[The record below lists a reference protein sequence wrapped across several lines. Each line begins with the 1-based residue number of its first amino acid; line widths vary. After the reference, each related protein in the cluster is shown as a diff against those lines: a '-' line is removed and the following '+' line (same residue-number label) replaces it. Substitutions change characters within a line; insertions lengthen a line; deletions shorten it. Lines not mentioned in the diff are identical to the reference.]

1 MVKTYI
7 TNKELLKAIE
17 ILEVAELLNNGN
29 KLQLEYNNK
38 TGELK
43 ILRCYT
49 KKINCKKQE
58 WRVENER
65 IVIYKKI
72 Q

>member
-7 TNKELLKAIE
+7 TNKELLEAIE
-17 ILEVAELLNNGN
+17 ALEVAELLNDGN

-43 ILRCYT
+43 VLRCYV
-49 KKINCKKQE
+49 KKVNCKKME
-58 WRVENER
+58 TEV
-65 IVIYKKI
+65 
-72 Q
+72 

>member
-1 MVKTYI
+1 MVKIYI

-17 ILEVAELLNNGN
+17 ILEIAELLNNGN

-43 ILRCYT
+43 VLCCYM
-49 KKINCKKQE
+49 KKIDCKKIE
-58 WRVENER
+58 VEG
-65 IVIYKKI
+65 
-72 Q
+72 

>member
-1 MVKTYI
+1 MVKSYI

-17 ILEVAELLNNGN
+17 ALEVAELLNDGN

-43 ILRCYT
+43 VLKCFVRLVLR
-49 KKINCKKQE
+49 K
-58 WRVENER
+58 
-65 IVIYKKI
+65 
-72 Q
+72 

>member
-17 ILEVAELLNNGN
+17 ALEVAELLNDGN
-29 KLQLEYNNK
+29 KLQLEYNDK

-43 ILRCYT
+43 VLRCYV
-49 KKINCKKQE
+49 KKVNCQKME
-58 WRVENER
+58 MEV
-65 IVIYKKI
+65 
-72 Q
+72 

>member
-7 TNKELLKAIE
+7 TNGKLLKAIE
-17 ILEVAELLNNGN
+17 ILEIAELLNNGN

-43 ILRCYT
+43 VLKCYM
-49 KKINCKKQE
+49 KKIDCKKIE
-58 WRVENER
+58 VEG
-65 IVIYKKI
+65 
-72 Q
+72 